1 MYFIKNIN
9 KIYIKK
15 MFSFVLEIIKTKQMK
30 KSIALFTIIIA
41 LFSSTGHAQVT
52 ADAALDNLKQGNK
65 RFLEGKS
72 IRPHQDLQRVK
83 EVALGQK
90 PFAIIVGC
98 SDSRVPSEIIFDQ
111 GLGDLFIVRTAGQVS
126 TFASWGSI
134 EFGNAVLGAKLIVVM
149 GHTKC
154 GAVAAACKIPN
165 VPGHIVTLI
174 NAIKPAAQ
182 IAKMQEGDEQENAV
196 KINVALQV
204 QQLQNLEP
212 VLSKAVESGALK
224 IVGAVY
230 NLETGNVDFLAPNY
244 LQTLKK

>member
-1 MYFIKNIN
+1 
-9 KIYIKK
+9 
-15 MFSFVLEIIKTKQMK
+15 MK
-30 KSIALFTIIIA
+30 KTITSLTCVLVLLTTIA
-41 LFSSTGHAQVT
+41 HAQVP
-52 ADAALDNLKQGNK
+52 ADSALARLKEGNT
-65 RFLEGKS
+65 RFIEGKS
-72 IRPHQDLQRVK
+72 ARPHQDLQRIK
-83 EVALGQK
+83 EVSLGQK

-134 EFGNAVLGAKLIVVM
+134 EFGSAVLGANLIVVM

-154 GAVAAACKIPN
+154 GAVAAACKIPD

-182 IAKMQEGDEQENAV
+182 LGKKQPGDEVENAV
-196 KINVALQV
+196 KINVAMQV

-212 VLSKAVESGALK
+212 VLTKAVQNGNLK

-230 NLETGNVDFLAPNY
+230 DLETGKVAFLDPNY
-244 LQTLKK
+244 LQTIKK

>member
-1 MYFIKNIN
+1 
-9 KIYIKK
+9 
-15 MFSFVLEIIKTKQMK
+15 MK
-30 KSIALFTIIIA
+30 KTIITLVCVLTLLTTLLQGQVSADSA
-41 LFSSTGHAQVT
+41 LIR
-52 ADAALDNLKQGNK
+52 LKEGNK
-65 RFLEGKS
+65 RFVGGKS
-72 IRPHQDLQRVK
+72 MRPHQDFQRIK
-83 EVALGQK
+83 EVSLGQE
-90 PFAIIVGC
+90 PFAVIVGR

-126 TFASWGSI
+126 SFASWGSI

-182 IAKMQEGDEQENAV
+182 LAKTQIGDEVENAV
-196 KINVALQV
+196 RINVAMQV
-204 QQLQNLEP
+204 QQLQNMEP
-212 VLSKAVESGALK
+212 VLTKAVQSKETQ

-230 NLETGNVDFLAPNY
+230 DLETGKVEFLDPNY
-244 LQTLKK
+244 LQTIKK

>member
-1 MYFIKNIN
+1 
-9 KIYIKK
+9 
-15 MFSFVLEIIKTKQMK
+15 MK
-30 KSIALFTIIIA
+30 KTITSLTCALVLLTTIA
-41 LFSSTGHAQVT
+41 HAQVP
-52 ADAALDNLKQGNK
+52 ADSALARLKEGNT
-65 RFLEGKS
+65 RFIEGKS
-72 IRPHQDLQRVK
+72 VRPHQDLQRIK
-83 EVALGQK
+83 EVSLGQN

-134 EFGNAVLGAKLIVVM
+134 EFGNAVLGANLIVVM

-154 GAVAAACKIPN
+154 GAVAAACKIPD

-182 IAKMQEGDEQENAV
+182 LGKKQPGDEVENAV
-196 KINVALQV
+196 KINVAMQV

-212 VLSKAVESGALK
+212 VLTKAVQNGNLK

-230 NLETGNVDFLAPNY
+230 DLETGKVAFLDPNY
-244 LQTLKK
+244 LQTIKK

>member
-1 MYFIKNIN
+1 
-9 KIYIKK
+9 
-15 MFSFVLEIIKTKQMK
+15 MK
-30 KSIALFTIIIA
+30 KTLSLFVVVIVLLTTVA
-41 LFSSTGHAQVT
+41 QAQVS
-52 ADAALDNLKQGNK
+52 ADSALNSLKMGNK
-65 RFLEGKS
+65 RFVEGKS
-72 IRPHQDLQRVK
+72 IRPHQNLQRVK
-83 EVALGQK
+83 EVSAGQK

-154 GAVAAACKIPN
+154 GAVSAACKIPD

-182 IAKMQEGDEQENAV
+182 LAKTQTGDEVENAV
-196 KINVALQV
+196 KINVAMQV

-212 VLSKAVESGALK
+212 VLTKAFQSGELK

-230 NLETGNVDFLAPNY
+230 NLETGNVAFVEPDY

>member
-1 MYFIKNIN
+1 M
-9 KIYIKK
+9 
-15 MFSFVLEIIKTKQMK
+15 MK
-30 KSIALFTIIIA
+30 KAISLLPFILALILGVA
-41 LFSSTGHAQVT
+41 NAQVA
-52 ADAALDNLKQGNK
+52 ADSALNRLIKGNK

-72 IRPHQDLQRVK
+72 IRPHQDLQRIK
-83 EVALGQK
+83 EVSLGQK

-134 EFGNAVLGAKLIVVM
+134 EFGNAVLGAKLILVM

-154 GAVAAACKIPN
+154 GAVAAACKVPD

-182 IAKMQEGDEQENAV
+182 LARTQTGDEVENAV
-196 KINVALQV
+196 KINVAMQV

-212 VLSKAVESGALK
+212 VLTKAIKSGDLK

-230 NLETGNVDFLAPNY
+230 NLETGNVEFLDSDY
-244 LQTLKK
+244 LARLKN

>member
-1 MYFIKNIN
+1 MKNLI
-9 KIYIKK
+9 
-15 MFSFVLEIIKTKQMK
+15 STFVIVLSLLT
-30 KSIALFTIIIA
+30 TIIQ
-41 LFSSTGHAQVT
+41 AQVP
-52 ADAALDNLKQGNK
+52 ADSALNSLIEGNK
-65 RFLEGKS
+65 RFVEGS
-72 IRPHQDLQRVK
+72 SVRPHQDLQRIK
-83 EVALGQK
+83 EVSLGQK

-126 TFASWGSI
+126 SFASWGSI
-134 EFGNAVLGAKLIVVM
+134 EFGNAILGAKLIVVM
-149 GHTKC
+149 GHSKC
-154 GAVAAACKIPN
+154 GAVAAACKLPD

-182 IAKMQEGDEQENAV
+182 LAKTQTGDEVENAV

-204 QQLQNLEP
+204 QQLQNMEP
-212 VLSKAVESGALK
+212 VLTKAFQSGELK

-230 NLETGNVDFLAPNY
+230 NLETGNVEFLDPFY